1 MSYPIFEYTLAKLLT
16 DTEFLNLFLGS
27 SERALNGLDL
37 TQAEKDALVKMDHR
51 ELVLASTS
59 FQKKKMPCKTREKLH
74 FFPAINKAT
83 ARFAIYLKHL
93 VRRLN

>member
-1 MSYPIFEYTLAKLLT
+1 MSYSIFEYTLAKLLT
-16 DTEFLNLFLGS
+16 DTEFLDLFLGS
-27 SERALNGLDL
+27 PEQAMNGLDL
-37 TQAEKDALVKMDHR
+37 SRAEKDALVKMDR
-51 ELVLASTS
+51 GELVLASRS
-59 FQKKKMPCKTREKLH
+59 FQKKRTPCKTHETLH

>member
-16 DTEFLNLFLGS
+16 DTDFLNLFLGS
-27 SERALNGLDL
+27 PERALNGMDL
-37 TQAEKDALVKMDHR
+37 TQFEKEALFKMDR
-51 ELVLASTS
+51 GELVLASTS
-59 FQKKKMPCKTREKLH
+59 FQKKRTPCKTHEKLH